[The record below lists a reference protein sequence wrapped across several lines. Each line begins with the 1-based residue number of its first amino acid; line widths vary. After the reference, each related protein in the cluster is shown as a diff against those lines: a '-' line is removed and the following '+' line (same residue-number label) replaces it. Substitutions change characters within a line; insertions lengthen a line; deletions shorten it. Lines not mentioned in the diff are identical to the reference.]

1 MTEFPV
7 SRCVW
12 SLEIWRCF
20 LPCLL
25 LPCPVQLPLSCCGT
39 LVLAAQAR
47 TSQGQFSCCWC
58 CLSVLRKN
66 LKIKV
71 VYWKK
76 ISFVNGTFL
85 ITEKQNEKKNN
96 GKAHVCSQASLLLPV
111 KALAFGSRIS
121 LSCFELSVFDY
132 FNFKLALTT
141 MLSWAIYGAKL
152 ILNLDLSSK
161 GWTGLKPKVVQI
173 APFKCSTG
181 ITDIWLIAQVEFKSW
196 TTNWTPS
203 QDFCLEVGPDPR
215 VVRLCPQHMPG
226 SCWDDAVGG
235 RRTEAF
241 GTYKILIEN
250 SVVWAS
256 SSVDLTSGI
265 LLNTFPFEDKACNNF
280 WFFSSM
286 SKISMSKCQRLQSP
300 QGPGRQTDI

>member
-1 MTEFPV
+1 
-7 SRCVW
+7 
-12 SLEIWRCF
+12 
-20 LPCLL
+20 
-25 LPCPVQLPLSCCGT
+25 
-39 LVLAAQAR
+39 
-47 TSQGQFSCCWC
+47 
-58 CLSVLRKN
+58 
-66 LKIKV
+66 
-71 VYWKK
+71 
-76 ISFVNGTFL
+76 
-85 ITEKQNEKKNN
+85 
-96 GKAHVCSQASLLLPV
+96 
-111 KALAFGSRIS
+111 
-121 LSCFELSVFDY
+121 
-132 FNFKLALTT
+132 

-203 QDFCLEVGPDPR
+203 QDFCLEVAPDPR
-215 VVRLCPQHMPG
+215 VVRLCPQHIPG

-235 RRTEAF
+235 RRAEAF

-280 WFFSSM
+280 WFFPLWVKFQCQNAKGCRALKGLGGKQTFKYQWDAAGSRALSLSAYPSAPGSSFQQDLWVCRVQICQDAHYSWGRGRLLSLGCFHELSEVAWM
-286 SKISMSKCQRLQSP
+286 CQWLHCSSDTVKIPKSLQWVGTQREIYL
-300 QGPGRQTDI
+300 